1 MNIEKYFNKSEI
13 HEYKAI
19 SPEDIPF
26 SEAVIDACR
35 ANRCGRYGSCW
46 TCQPGVGT
54 LEELEKMMKSFKNAA
69 VFTCKFDLED
79 SFDIE
84 GMADGKNAT
93 KKFLF
98 ALKDEL
104 RSDENDFFALGCGG
118 CELCKKCTYPDAP
131 CRFPDKAIP
140 AIEACGINVVELS
153 RKIGIKYNN
162 GPNTVTYFSII
173 LFNN

>member
-1 MNIEKYFNKSEI
+1 MNIEKYMDKGEI
-13 HEYKAI
+13 HEYKVI
-19 SPEDIPF
+19 SPTEIPF
-26 SEAVIDACR
+26 SDTVIDACR

-54 LEELEKMMKSFKNAA
+54 LEELEKKIKSYEKAA

-104 RSDENDFFALGCGG
+104 RSDGNDFFALGCGG